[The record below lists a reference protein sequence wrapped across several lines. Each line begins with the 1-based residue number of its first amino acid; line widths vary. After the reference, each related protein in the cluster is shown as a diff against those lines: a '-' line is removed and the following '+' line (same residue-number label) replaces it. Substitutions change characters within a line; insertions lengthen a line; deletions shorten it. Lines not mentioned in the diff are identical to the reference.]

1 MPLKGL
7 GSEIDFALTACDGDV
22 VTLKHADGHSFK
34 VRLAPLHL
42 PTGGYA
48 LYEVWHREPSASS
61 RLRKLLTER
70 GFEIVF
76 ELPLLLERNLE
87 PVMGD
92 HSELIAGFFN
102 EMKDETFK
110 NYPRE
115 LFK

>member
-1 MPLKGL
+1 MPLTNL

-22 VTLKHADGHSFK
+22 VTFKHADGHSFK

-48 LYEVWHREPSASS
+48 LYEVWHREPSTAS
-61 RLRKLLTER
+61 RLRRLLTER
-70 GFEIVF
+70 GYEIVF
-76 ELPLLLERNLE
+76 ELPLLLERKLE
-87 PVMGD
+87 PMTGA
-92 HSELIAGFFN
+92 SSTLMTAFFE
-102 EMKDETFK
+102 EMRDETFK

>member
-1 MPLKGL
+1 MSLAHL
-7 GSEIDFALTACDGDV
+7 GSEIDFALTACEGDV
-22 VTLKHADGHSFK
+22 VTFKHANGHSFK

-42 PTGGYA
+42 PMGGYA
-48 LYEVWHREPSASS
+48 LYEVWHRDLSTSS
-61 RLRKLLTER
+61 RLRRLLTER
-70 GFEIVF
+70 GYEIVF

-92 HSELIAGFFN
+92 QSGLIAGFFA

>member
-1 MPLKGL
+1 MPLTGL
-7 GSEIDFALTACDGDV
+7 GSEIDFALVASDGDV
-22 VTLKHADGHSFK
+22 VTFKHADGHSFK

-48 LYEVWHREPSASS
+48 LYEVWHREPSTAS
-61 RLRKLLTER
+61 RLRRLLTER
-70 GFEIVF
+70 GYEIVF

-87 PVMGD
+87 PVMRDQDG
-92 HSELIAGFFN
+92 LIAGFFK

>member
-1 MPLKGL
+1 MPLTNL
-7 GSEIDFALTACDGDV
+7 GSEIDFALTAFEGDV
-22 VTLKHADGHSFK
+22 VTFKHADGHSFK

-48 LYEVWHREPSASS
+48 LYEAWHREPATSS
-61 RLRKLLTER
+61 RLRRLLTER
-70 GFEIVF
+70 GYEIVF

-87 PVMGD
+87 PVRGD
-92 HSELIAGFFN
+92 QNALMAGFFAD
-102 EMKDETFK
+102 MKFETFK

>member
-1 MPLKGL
+1 MSLAHL
-7 GSEIDFALTACDGDV
+7 GSEIDFALTACEGDV
-22 VTLKHADGHSFK
+22 VTFKHANGHSFK

-48 LYEVWHREPSASS
+48 LYEVW
-61 RLRKLLTER
+61 LTER
-70 GFEIVF
+70 GYEIVF

-92 HSELIAGFFN
+92 SNTLIVGFFA

>member
-1 MPLKGL
+1 MPLTNL
-7 GSEIDFALTACDGDV
+7 GSEIDFALTALEGDV
-22 VTLKHADGHSFK
+22 VTFKHADGHSFK

-48 LYEVWHREPSASS
+48 LYEVWHREPSTAS
-61 RLRKLLTER
+61 RLRRLLTER
-70 GFEIVF
+70 GYEIVF

-87 PVMGD
+87 PVISNQSALMTK
-92 HSELIAGFFN
+92 FFE

>member
-1 MPLKGL
+1 MPLTGL
-7 GSEIDFALTACDGDV
+7 GSEIDFALVAFDGDV
-22 VTLKHADGHSFK
+22 VTFKHADGHSFN

-48 LYEVWHREPSASS
+48 LYEVWHREPSTSS
-61 RLRKLLTER
+61 RLRRLLTER
-70 GFEIVF
+70 GYEIVF

-87 PVMGD
+87 PVMRDQDG
-92 HSELIAGFFN
+92 LIAVFFE
-102 EMKDETFK
+102 EMKDEIFK

>member
-22 VTLKHADGHSFK
+22 VTFRHADGHSFK

-42 PTGGYA
+42 PTGGYS
-48 LYEVWHREPSASS
+48 LYEVWHREPSSSS
-61 RLRKLLTER
+61 RLRRLLTER
-70 GFEIVF
+70 GYEIVF

-87 PVMGD
+87 PVMGNQD
-92 HSELIAGFFN
+92 ALIAGFFA
-102 EMKDETFK
+102 EMKFETFK

>member
-7 GSEIDFALTACDGDV
+7 GSEIDFALTALEGDV

-48 LYEVWHREPSASS
+48 LYEVWHREPSPSS
-61 RLRKLLTER
+61 RLRRLLTER
-70 GFEIVF
+70 GYEIVF

-87 PVMGD
+87 PMIGD
-92 HSELIAGFFN
+92 QNALMAGFFN
-102 EMKDETFK
+102 DMKDETFK

>member
-1 MPLKGL
+1 MPLTNL
-7 GSEIDFALTACDGDV
+7 GREIDFALTACDGDV
-22 VTLKHADGHSFK
+22 VTFKHADGHSFK

-48 LYEVWHREPSASS
+48 LYEVWHREPSTSS
-61 RLRKLLTER
+61 RSRRLLTER

-87 PVMGD
+87 PVASD
-92 HSELIAGFFN
+92 QNALISKFFA
-102 EMKDETFK
+102 EMNGETFK